1 MSSIIFG
8 GLKTKNNI
16 DYIVFINSENVS
28 VEIPIEKV
36 SADRIE
42 KYLSRICPP
51 PINDTIF
58 AEKPVGCAICMENF
72 VNGEDIET
80 TTILNKDGSKEYTY
94 VHSDCLSEE

>member
-16 DYIVFINSENVS
+16 NYIVFTNSENVS

-42 KYLSRICPP
+42 KYLSRICP
-51 PINDTIF
+51 
-58 AEKPVGCAICMENF
+58 ASVEKPNPSPDNDIRRCSICLRF
-72 VNGEDIET
+72 
-80 TTILNKDGSKEYTY
+80 
-94 VHSDCLSEE
+94 